1 MPLSRA
7 AAGRLRDAARVWM
20 EAAGNF
26 SRDAHA
32 QDIIEYALLLGFIG
46 LALLGSGIHI
56 HAFHETVRNARSSV
70 S

>member
-1 MPLSRA
+1 
-7 AAGRLRDAARVWM
+7 M

-56 HAFHETVRNARSSV
+56 PAFHETVRNARASV